1 MQHIYSLK
9 IIRAKEEYLCMAL
22 KNIAFEVMCWTHE
35 KSLNFKTN
43 KYIIFEGKYHCMSLT
58 MMKKKIYPKK

>member
-1 MQHIYSLK
+1 
-9 IIRAKEEYLCMAL
+9 MAL

-58 MMKKKIYPKK
+58 TMMKKKIYPKK